1 MITAP
6 TSHIAASIAFALA
19 SDAGT
24 PALSARAPE
33 HLQPAGHSLWRVIAA
48 QGRVLGHLAAVDHP
62 LGSKFV
68 ARRYHPAAGKF
79 RDLGEFWSA
88 DDALECLRH
97 AG

>member
-1 MITAP
+1 MITA
-6 TSHIAASIAFALA
+6 TSPGTTASTEFALA
-19 SDAGT
+19 RTPET
-24 PALSARAPE
+24 PALSASARE
-33 HLQPAGHSLWRVIAA
+33 HLQPAGRALWRVVAA

-62 LGSKFV
+62 LGNRFV

-79 RDLGEFWSA
+79 RDIGEFWSA